1 MPLVFLNVSGSL
13 HFSQSAINDRLQITR
28 VRIVDLLQ
36 ACQLLP
42 HSGFNGSLL
51 VQEFLEAFELR
62 LVGCCTEVLLTCGVA
77 PSL

>member
-1 MPLVFLNVSGSL
+1 
-13 HFSQSAINDRLQITR
+13 

-36 ACQLLP
+36 AFQLLL